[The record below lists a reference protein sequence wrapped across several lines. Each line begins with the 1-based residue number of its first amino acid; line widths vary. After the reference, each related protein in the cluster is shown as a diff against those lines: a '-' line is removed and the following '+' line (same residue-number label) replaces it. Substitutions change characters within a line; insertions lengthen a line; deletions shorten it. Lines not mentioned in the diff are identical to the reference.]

1 QEDDAALQGPA
12 GHHRHPRHGG
22 AVGGRQAGRLSR
34 SEGPALPVATLQR
47 RPTVHRARGQVGA
60 HPGDGPRIHRDPRGQ
75 ARRSSGAGL
84 LHGRHH
90 RRGTGPGRRDEEAPG
105 LAVKYELRV
114 VSVERSLFEGD
125 VEFIIANGAD
135 GELGV
140 LARHAPLMTILKPGP
155 LRIQETIDGPEE
167 LLFVGGGFMEVLP
180 DRVTVLADVA
190 EHADEISIEKAEAAR
205 RRAQER
211 LAGTLTTAEE
221 VEFQKALAM
230 AEARLRLARARRG

>member
-1 QEDDAALQGPA
+1 M
-12 GHHRHPRHGG
+12 
-22 AVGGRQAGRLSR
+22 
-34 SEGPALPVATLQR
+34 
-47 RPTVHRARGQVGA
+47 
-60 HPGDGPRIHRDPRGQ
+60 
-75 ARRSSGAGL
+75 
-84 LHGRHH
+84 
-90 RRGTGPGRRDEEAPG
+90 
-105 LAVKYELRV
+105 KYPLRV

-155 LRIQETIDGPEE
+155 LRIQETLGGPEE
-167 LLFVGGGFMEVLP
+167 VLFVGGGFLEVLP

-190 EHADEISIEKAEAAR
+190 ELAGEISLERAEEAR

-221 VEFQKALAM
+221 MEFQQALAV
-230 AEARLRLARARRG
+230 AEARLRLARARRA

>member
-1 QEDDAALQGPA
+1 M
-12 GHHRHPRHGG
+12 
-22 AVGGRQAGRLSR
+22 
-34 SEGPALPVATLQR
+34 
-47 RPTVHRARGQVGA
+47 
-60 HPGDGPRIHRDPRGQ
+60 
-75 ARRSSGAGL
+75 
-84 LHGRHH
+84 
-90 RRGTGPGRRDEEAPG
+90 
-105 LAVKYELRV
+105 KYELRV

-155 LRIQETIDGPEE
+155 LRIQETIGAPEQI
-167 LLFVGGGFMEVLP
+167 LFVGGGFLEVLP

-190 EHADEISIEKAEAAR
+190 EHVDEISIEKAEAAR

-211 LAGTLTTAEE
+211 LAGTLTTSEE
-221 VEFQKALAM
+221 IEFQSELAV

>member
-1 QEDDAALQGPA
+1 
-12 GHHRHPRHGG
+12 
-22 AVGGRQAGRLSR
+22 
-34 SEGPALPVATLQR
+34 
-47 RPTVHRARGQVGA
+47 
-60 HPGDGPRIHRDPRGQ
+60 
-75 ARRSSGAGL
+75 
-84 LHGRHH
+84 
-90 RRGTGPGRRDEEAPG
+90 
-105 LAVKYELRV
+105 VKYSLRV

-155 LRIQETIDGPEE
+155 LRIQETFGGTEE
-167 LLFVGGGFMEVLP
+167 VLFVGGGFLEVLP

-190 EHADEISIEKAEAAR
+190 EHADEISVDRAEEAR

-221 VEFQKALAM
+221 TEFQQALAV
-230 AEARLRLARARRG
+230 AEARLRLARARRS